1 MNRKACDQSSVA
13 LKLLT
18 IQTATPAG
26 SVALTAGEHLLA
38 ELFFDCHRPYGSWLI
53 AAVDRLC
60 REVGL
65 TAGDLDGFGVTV
77 GPGSFTGLRVGLA
90 TIKGL
95 ALAAGK
101 PVAGVSTLQTLA
113 MQAPHAALPVCAVLD
128 ARKQEVYASSYRWQE
143 GWPRPLAGERVLPPE
158 QLLASFSRDV
168 LFVGDGARD
177 YRTLITR
184 QLGSRAH
191 FLPAA
196 YDPPRAAHAALLAL
210 RAFAAGAAQPAA
222 AVNPFYIRPSEAE
235 LNLGR

>member
-1 MNRKACDQSSVA
+1 VDLN
-13 LKLLT
+13 LLT

-26 SVALTAGEHLLA
+26 SVALTAGERLLG
-38 ELFFDCHRPYGSWLI
+38 ELFFDCRRPHGSWLI

-60 REVGL
+60 REAGMTVGE
-65 TAGDLDGFGVTV
+65 LDGFGVTT

-95 ALAAGK
+95 ALASGK

-113 MQAPHAALPVCAVLD
+113 LQAPHAALPVCALLD
-128 ARKQEVYASSYRWQE
+128 ARKQEVYAGIYRWQD

-158 QLLASFSRDV
+158 QLLADITGDV
-168 LFVGDGARD
+168 LFVGDGARA
-177 YRTLITR
+177 YRPLITR

-196 YDPPRAAHAALLAL
+196 YDPPRAAHAALLAR
-210 RAFAAGAAQPAA
+210 RAFEAGAAQPAA
-222 AVNPFYIRPSEAE
+222 AVNPVYIRPSEAE